1 MIEQADF
8 DAPEVWYKIG
18 LALFVVALFILS
30 ITIASIRDTMS
41 AATLQ
46 TSSQKQQSK
55 AASIAIISYMAI
67 YVPLTG
73 LDVYM
78 YQITQRHFM
87 LLNGFLNIYLFCCML
102 RFQLYCS
109 WDWNLFGKLFVSYV
123 VDVIKPGVRKMY
135 LYL

>member
-1 MIEQADF
+1 MIEQVDF
-8 DAPEVWYKIG
+8 DAP
-18 LALFVVALFILS
+18 LFVVARFILS

-46 TSSQKQQSK
+46 ISSQKQQSK

-73 LDVYM
+73 LDIYM
-78 YQITQRHFM
+78 YQITQ

-102 RFQLYCS
+102 RFQLFCS

>member
-1 MIEQADF
+1 MIEQVDF

-30 ITIASIRDTMS
+30 ITIASIWDKMS

-55 AASIAIISYMAI
+55 VVYIAIISYMAI

-73 LDVYM
+73 LDIYM
-78 YQITQRHFM
+78 YYARPDKTETF
-87 LLNGFLNIYLFCCML
+87 
-102 RFQLYCS
+102 
-109 WDWNLFGKLFVSYV
+109 YV
-123 VDVIKPGVRKMY
+123 IE
-135 LYL
+135 